1 MNWPLVFSL
10 ANLWAIAGWVL
21 LAFLPRRPLVL
32 TAVLYLVVFGLCAL
46 YAALLVG
53 LVSGAIG
60 GGAGGGG
67 QASFTTIAG
76 VQAIFASEGG
86 ATVGWV
92 HYLAFD
98 LFTGLWIAKD
108 ADAKGF
114 HRLTQLPILLLTFA
128 AGPVGLLIYLIV
140 REPRARRL
148 AKR

>member
-1 MNWPLVFSL
+1 MTWPLVFSL
-10 ANLWAIAGWVL
+10 ANLWVLAGWVL

-46 YAALLVG
+46 YAALLAG
-53 LVSGAIG
+53 LVSGTIG

-67 QASFTTIAG
+67 EAGFTSIAG

-86 ATVGWV
+86 ATVGWI

-98 LFTGLWIAKD
+98 LFVGLWIAKD

-114 HRLTQLPILLLTFA
+114 HRLTQLPILLLTFV
-128 AGPVGLLIYLIV
+128 AGPIGLLVYLII
-140 REPRARRL
+140 REPRAR
-148 AKR
+148 KRARR

>member
-53 LVSGAIG
+53 LISGAIG

-108 ADAKGF
+108 ANAKGF